1 MSYDRRRGLRPVL
14 PYAIVLAL
22 AIALT
27 ASFFLPARAEAA
39 ISDHTVTTISPS
51 GTTINLFDYWVNPDD
66 HLSVSGNGGINANHQ
81 FQFKDQGASEELN
94 QYTGGPSPRIGIVN
108 RVLTDGYPKLTD
120 RWDGESLGYLFD
132 SSTQTGKIS
141 HMGVTGLLRVKDG
154 YYEYDS
160 SQNYAAYNVN
170 KNAFDVYDAAGVK
183 QAGAEPH
190 TVGQFFPFDAATE
203 VFKEGDSGLVPN
215 GITSQNV
222 GDSQYNGSKPLNHY
236 FGLSMSSRFVQPKGG
251 KTNAD
256 KPMTF
261 EFAGDDDVWVFIDDV
276 LVGDIGGIHT
286 SAKLTIDFQT
296 GEIKV
301 NDSPD
306 GTLLSKFQEAKQDT
320 TKGFKGN
327 TFAEGTNHTLK
338 FFYLERGATDSNM
351 KLKYNLVTVPESDII
366 KFDQDGKF
374 VQGAKFQLYKTDKDF
389 KNELEPL
396 GSGTTDEAGHL
407 TLTNDD
413 DNGVINFDDLYNKDH
428 SNKYYLLKETR
439 VPEGYRSS
447 LTATGGSMQLEYVPA
462 SAGNGAGGVIIN
474 RGGMD
479 ADSVV
484 WKTGAFAGAKE
495 TITAPST
502 VYQAN
507 NDLTKVSLDSGILF
521 AVVLKRDKSANA
533 DIKDQNNWYAVSG
546 DPSTGAGYTLAK
558 EPSMTG
564 AIEAA
569 KKDLHAFTLN
579 TSGQYQVEIQNLP
592 GDISKYYYLLSGDA
606 RKDAEYTVA
615 IYHTTASSI
624 GDATPKNTVHVY
636 SDDIADGTNFKR
648 QFATRLLV
656 TNIQNRLF
664 V

>member
-39 ISDHTVTTISPS
+39 FSDHTVTTISPS

-261 EFAGDDDVWVFIDDV
+261 EFAGDDDV
-276 LVGDIGGIHT
+276 
-286 SAKLTIDFQT
+286 
-296 GEIKV
+296 
-301 NDSPD
+301 
-306 GTLLSKFQEAKQDT
+306 
-320 TKGFKGN
+320 
-327 TFAEGTNHTLK
+327 
-338 FFYLERGATDSNM
+338 
-351 KLKYNLVTVPESDII
+351 
-366 KFDQDGKF
+366 
-374 VQGAKFQLYKTDKDF
+374 
-389 KNELEPL
+389 
-396 GSGTTDEAGHL
+396 
-407 TLTNDD
+407 
-413 DNGVINFDDLYNKDH
+413 
-428 SNKYYLLKETR
+428 
-439 VPEGYRSS
+439 
-447 LTATGGSMQLEYVPA
+447 
-462 SAGNGAGGVIIN
+462 
-474 RGGMD
+474 
-479 ADSVV
+479 
-484 WKTGAFAGAKE
+484 
-495 TITAPST
+495 
-502 VYQAN
+502 
-507 NDLTKVSLDSGILF
+507 
-521 AVVLKRDKSANA
+521 
-533 DIKDQNNWYAVSG
+533 
-546 DPSTGAGYTLAK
+546 
-558 EPSMTG
+558 
-564 AIEAA
+564 
-569 KKDLHAFTLN
+569 
-579 TSGQYQVEIQNLP
+579 
-592 GDISKYYYLLSGDA
+592 
-606 RKDAEYTVA
+606 
-615 IYHTTASSI
+615 
-624 GDATPKNTVHVY
+624 
-636 SDDIADGTNFKR
+636 
-648 QFATRLLV
+648 
-656 TNIQNRLF
+656 
-664 V
+664 